1 MDKKIIFL
9 DIDGTLMDFQGGMPE
24 SARRAVILA
33 RKAGHKLV
41 LCTGRTKS
49 EIFPELIDMKFDGI
63 IGAAGAYVECNGE
76 VVYRHV
82 MDHEQLVHMIDY
94 FNENQI
100 IYCLQTGEGVVM
112 TEKNRIGFRDHFLS
126 KGLDESTIWK
136 VLCANI
142 IHEEDSHNRVNVEK
156 AAYYRALIPAEEI
169 QKVLGDYFKVEGASY
184 GTDTLNNGEIT
195 CTGETK
201 ATGIER
207 YINHIGGDLKNTIGF
222 GDGLND
228 VDMLSKTATAVA
240 MGNAKPPT
248 KAIADYITDS
258 VNQNGLWNAFVH
270 FGLIGE

>member
-9 DIDGTLMDFQGGMPE
+9 DIDGTLMDFQGGLPE

-82 MDHEQLVHMIDY
+82 IDHKQLVHMMDY

-100 IYCLQTGEGVVM
+100 IYCLQTGEGVAM

-142 IHEEDSHNRVNVEK
+142 IHEEDSHNRENVEK
-156 AAYYRALIPAEEI
+156 AAYYGASIPAEEI
-169 QKVLGDYFKVEGASY
+169 QKVLGKYFKVEGASY

-207 YINHIGGDLKNTIGF
+207 YINHIGGDLKDTIGF

-228 VDMLSKTATAVA
+228 VDMLSKTAIAVA

-258 VNQNGLWNAFVH
+258 VNQDGLWNAFVH